1 MDNLSK
7 INFETP
13 QVPSSSS
20 TNPKSNST
28 FRQIPNSNLS
38 NSSFS
43 EKLKKLLR
51 NRKFQVGLIILILFA
66 VFIGLGI
73 GVPAVKTYNS
83 AKATYAQA
91 KITQDAIKQQNVDL
105 ASSELAKTKTALEDT
120 QKNLHTMFYLK
131 FIPIASWYYND
142 ADHLIN
148 AGFHGLDAATILI
161 DSIKP
166 YADLLGL
173 KGQGSF
179 VGGTAEQ
186 RVETAVKTMSK
197 ITPKIDDIADKLSLA
212 RQEIDQVSPN
222 HYPAIGPGKK
232 IRNGFETLRSLTDQS
247 VDLINSSR
255 PLIKILPVMLGE
267 PDEKKYLVI
276 FQNDKELRPT
286 GGFITAYSIFRLD
299 SGVVHVDNSNDI
311 YTLDNTISGKSKAP
325 APILDYLDNVNV
337 LNLRDSNLSPDF
349 KVSMETFSDLYERAG
364 GYVEVDGIIAV
375 DTQALVAAMEILGD
389 VQAGGTTFTTKK
401 DPRCDCPQVIYQLEV
416 IADQPVQGTRDN
428 RKGII
433 GELMYA
439 IMNKAFSS
447 SPKLYWGPLFQTMLT
462 QISEKHILFDM
473 YNKSAQEG
481 LEGLNAAGRIMPF
494 EGDYL
499 HINEANF
506 GGAKSNMFVSEEVT
520 QDYDIGSDGSI
531 TKTVMVNYKNPHPPS
546 DCNLE
551 RGNLCLNAVLRDW
564 FRVYVP
570 KGSTLVDS
578 KGSEVK
584 MKTYEEL
591 GKTVFE
597 GFLTV
602 RPQGAAKL
610 TLTYKLPFKLAD
622 NSTLPLMIQKQP
634 GTSAS
639 PYVVNTSGRK
649 LETFDLASDKTLN
662 IKLK

>member
-1 MDNLSK
+1 MDNLPK

-13 QVPSSSS
+13 KVTNNSSP
-20 TNPKSNST
+20 NPKSNSNL
-28 FRQIPNSNLS
+28 RQKS
-38 NSSFS
+38 NSGSKFS
-43 EKLKKLLR
+43 EKLKKLLK
-51 NRKFQVGLIILILFA
+51 NKKFQVGAVIAGLLLIFIILG
-66 VFIGLGI
+66 VFVLGFR
-73 GVPAVKTYNS
+73 TYKS

-91 KITQDAIKQQNVDL
+91 KITQDAIKQQNVEL
-105 ASSELAKTKTALEDT
+105 ASLELAKTKTALEDT
-120 QKNLHTMFYLK
+120 QGNLHTMFYLK
-131 FIPIASWYYND
+131 FVPIASWYYND

-179 VGGTAEQ
+179 VGGTAQQ
-186 RVETAVKTMSK
+186 RIETAVKTMSK
-197 ITPKIDDIADKLSLA
+197 ITPRIDNIADKLSLA
-212 RQEIDQVSPN
+212 REEIDKVNPG

-232 IRNGFETLRSLTDQS
+232 VRSGFENLKSLTDQS
-247 VDLINSSR
+247 VDLINNSR
-255 PLIKILPVMLGE
+255 PLIKILPEMLGE
-267 PDEKKYLVI
+267 PDEKKYLI
-276 FQNDKELRPT
+276 LFQNDKELRPT
-286 GGFITAYSIFRLD
+286 GGFLTAYSIFRLD
-299 SGVVHVDNSNDI
+299 SGIVHVDNSSDI
-311 YTLDNTISGKSKAP
+311 YDLDDTISGKARAP
-325 APILDYLDNVNV
+325 EPILNYLDNVNV
-337 LNLRDSNLSPDF
+337 LNLRDINLSPDF
-349 KVSMETFSDLYERAG
+349 KVSMDDFTAMYKKAG
-364 GYVEVDGIIAV
+364 GYKEVDGIIAV

-389 VQAGGTTFTTKK
+389 VSAGGTTFTTKK

-433 GELMYA
+433 GQLMYA

-462 QISEKHILFDM
+462 QISEKHILFNM
-473 YNKSAQEG
+473 YNADAQKG
-481 LEGLNAAGRIMPF
+481 LEGFNAAGRILPF

-520 QDYDIGSDGSI
+520 QDYNVGSDGVV
-531 TKTVMVNYKNPHPPS
+531 TKTITVNYKNPHPPS

-551 RGNLCLNAVLRDW
+551 RGNLCLNAVLRNW

-570 KGSTLVDS
+570 KGSRLVDS

-610 TLTYKLPFKLAD
+610 TLTYELPFKPAD
-622 NSTLPLMIQKQP
+622 SALPLMVQKQP
-634 GTSAS
+634 GTANNS
-639 PYVVNTSGRK
+639 YTINVGGRK
-649 LETFDLASDKTLN
+649 FETFDLASDKTIN
-662 IKLK
+662 IELK